1 MREVLEIRRDDRENC
16 KALYFMMFAIG
27 LLLLV
32 RDAFGVSINKYI
44 ILAVVAVAT
53 FAFPIEK
60 VVYFI
65 AFLMPLYVGIPGNYL
80 TLVFLVRF
88 LGETH
93 RVHFNSRGII
103 CCVLAGGYAFV
114 DALVHDNTEIAQ
126 LVFFPSMVL
135 VMLIYSLRV
144 PYSKN
149 RLVLCYSLGVA
160 ALGLIMLIS
169 TLQVYDL
176 MDLLTSA
183 TRLGDDATSFAE
195 EGIMNVSV
203 DPNFYGM
210 FAIAA
215 ISTGVEVFG
224 NNRALSKAER
234 VCLLVAL
241 CACAAVALIGLSRA
255 FFLMIFAW
263 GMLYALS
270 RKKAKTLLL
279 FAIVAIIAGVA
290 VYMFMPDVLDAIFAR
305 LSEDNVSD
313 GGGRV
318 SMIERYYSV
327 WATNAQT
334 MLFGVGIFDCYVHC
348 TPLQALFGGGLVFTV
363 FIAGFISTLGV
374 KRKAKSRVPFLRKW
388 LPMIATVLMAV
399 TVPALMLINSM
410 YPLIFVGQYCLAEK
424 E

>member
-1 MREVLEIRRDDRENC
+1 MRDVVEIRRDDREKC

-32 RDAFGVSINKYI
+32 RDAFGVSVNKYI

-144 PYSKN
+144 PYNKN

-183 TRLGDDATSFAE
+183 TRLGDDSTSFAE
-195 EGIMNVSV
+195 EGVMNVSV

-215 ISTGVEVFG
+215 ISTGVEVIS
-224 NNRALSKAER
+224 NTRALAKAER
-234 VCLLVAL
+234 VFMLIAL
-241 CACAAVALIGLSRA
+241 CVCVVVALIGLSRA
-255 FFLMIFAW
+255 FFLMIFVW

-270 RKKAKTLLL
+270 RKKAKTLLI

-290 VYMFMPDVLDAIFAR
+290 VYMFMPEVLDAIFSR
-305 LSEDNVSD
+305 WSEDNVSD
-313 GGGRV
+313 GGGRI
-318 SMIERYYSV
+318 SMMESYYTY
-327 WATNAQT
+327 WRGNAHT
-334 MLFGVGIFDCYVHC
+334 ILFGVGIFDCYVHC
-348 TPLQALFGGGLVFTV
+348 TPLQVIFGGGIVFTILFTIFV
-363 FIAGFISTLGV
+363 GTLV
-374 KRKAKSRVPFLRKW
+374 PKNRRKRKMPFLQKW
-388 LPMIATVLMAV
+388 LPMAATVLMSA
-399 TVPALMLINSM
+399 TVPALMLLNFM
-410 YPLIFVGQYCLAEK
+410 YPLIMVGQYNMEEK
-424 E
+424 A

>member
-1 MREVLEIRRDDRENC
+1 MREVLERRRSDGENC
-16 KALYFMMFAIG
+16 RALYIMM
-27 LLLLV
+27 LLLGLMLLL
-32 RDAFGVSINKYI
+32 RDSFGVSINKYI
-44 ILAVVAVAT
+44 ILVVVGVAA

-60 VVYFI
+60 VIYLI
-65 AFLMPLYVGIPGNYL
+65 AFVMPLYAGIPGNYL
-80 TLVFLVRF
+80 TLVFLIRF

-93 RVHFNSRGII
+93 RVQFNSKGII

-114 DALVHDNTEIAQ
+114 DAIINNNTEIAQ

-135 VMLIYSLRV
+135 VMLIYSLKV
-144 PYSKN
+144 PYNKN

-183 TRLGDDATSFAE
+183 TRLGDDSTSFAE
-195 EGIMNVSV
+195 EGMMNVSI

-215 ISTGVEVFG
+215 IATGVEVLS
-224 NNRALSKAER
+224 NNKATLSTSER
-234 VCLLVAL
+234 NFMVVAVCSSL
-241 CACAAVALIGLSRA
+241 AVALIGLSRA
-255 FFLMIFAW
+255 FFLMLFVWA
-263 GMLYALS
+263 MLYALS

-290 VYMFMPDVLDAIFAR
+290 MYLLMPDVINAIFER
-305 LSEDNVSD
+305 LGEDNVSD
-313 GGGRV
+313 GGGRA
-318 SMIERYYSV
+318 SLIERYYLL
-327 WATNAQT
+327 WRMNAQT
-334 MLFGVGIFDCYVHC
+334 ILFGVGIFDCYVHC
-348 TPLQALFGGGLVFTV
+348 TPLQVLFGGGIIFTV
-363 FIAGFISTLGV
+363 LFSGFIGTLRK
-374 KRKAKSRVPFLRKW
+374 KRKVIKKVSFLQKW
-388 LPMIATVLMAV
+388 LPMIVTVLMSA

-410 YPLIFVGQYCLAEK
+410 YPMILIGLYDAE